1 MTSRAPA
8 GPRETRPAAEDKGA
22 LLAFGRLTNNL
33 SRRVPCEATCDV
45 GEMVFY
51 LTFRDRVESS
61 KVVGRIHTAGEGEN
75 DLLA

>member
-1 MTSRAPA
+1 MTFRAPA
-8 GPRETRPAAEDKGA
+8 GPRETRPAAEGKRA
-22 LLAFGRLTNNL
+22 LLAFGRLTDNQ
-33 SRRVPCEATCDV
+33 SRRVPCKATCDV
-45 GEMVFY
+45 REMVFY